1 MEAARLR
8 FRPILMMS
16 LAFTLGVVPL
26 AIATR
31 ASAGSQNAIGTGVMG
46 GMISATILAVFFV
59 PGFFVFVMKLF
70 GRGNAGAARACN
82 AGPGGVRRPTRPPVT
97 MHGAHVLKG
106 RIYDIQDISIRCI
119 FPSWKPATRRPN
131 GENHHDRAA

>member
-8 FRPILMMS
+8 FRPILMTS

-26 AIATR
+26 AIATG

-70 GRGNAGAARACN
+70 GRGNAGAARAACN
-82 AGPGGVRRPTRPPVT
+82 AGPGGVRRPARPPVT
-97 MHGAHVLKG
+97 MHGASCPKRSYL
-106 RIYDIQDISIRCI
+106 
-119 FPSWKPATRRPN
+119 
-131 GENHHDRAA
+131 